1 MGEKLTDMEIDFGQQ
16 LLKSQFPHINGLE
29 STLIQ
34 QKAKLAGD
42 EINDN
47 KIQIVFCN
55 DRKHWIVATTVNCND
70 GEVKA
75 YDSAF
80 SYLDKESLQTI
91 IKLFSNKKE
100 KPRIKLMHSQKQ
112 KGSNDCGI
120 FAICFAVAIAFGLNP
135 AQLHLRQEGMRSHLV
150 NCFNKEQF
158 SPFPI

>member
-1 MGEKLTDMEIDFGQQ
+1 M
-16 LLKSQFPHINGLE
+16 NGLE

-34 QKAKLAGD
+34 QKAKLAGH

-75 YDSAF
+75 YDSTF

-91 IKLFSNKKE
+91 IKLF
-100 KPRIKLMHSQKQ
+100 
-112 KGSNDCGI
+112 
-120 FAICFAVAIAFGLNP
+120 AFTET
-135 AQLHLRQEGMRSHLV
+135 EGV
-150 NCFNKEQF
+150 K
-158 SPFPI
+158 